1 MLPVLRIQQVILF
14 EPLLLQLWTIL
25 LFKWSKLFSY
35 TICKSWGKYSLQ
47 TSRPLKCHYK
57 PKNNE
62 TERNRDLLTSMYIYY
77 VWYQSERRQN
87 TEDLCVGSGFWSSMP
102 HYTNRIL
109 TVHSLQGNTAH
120 SQFFFPL
127 CRYNKTIKIHLIH
140 GTKMSLH
147 SSSQAF
153 CCLHETRRLN
163 QLVRTTTNLIVDKEV
178 SRSRDRPILSKSHKY
193 YKLSKHLKG
202 QLGSFLLI
210 HGLIQTSG
218 NWSASDVLQYL
229 PTFSNLPAELLATV
243 NSLVCTRIMQKWTRI
258 QAYPIPGLS
267 CLLLFEV

>member
-1 MLPVLRIQQVILF
+1 MKRRGIGTCWPLCIFIMFGIKVREDKIQKTYVLGVVFDPVCPTTQTESSQS
-14 EPLLLQLWTIL
+14 TAYKGIL
-25 LFKWSKLFSY
+25 LIHNFFS
-35 TICKSWGKYSLQ
+35 
-47 TSRPLKCHYK
+47 
-57 PKNNE
+57 
-62 TERNRDLLTSMYIYY
+62 
-77 VWYQSERRQN
+77 
-87 TEDLCVGSGFWSSMP
+87 
-102 HYTNRIL
+102 
-109 TVHSLQGNTAH
+109 
-120 SQFFFPL
+120 L
-127 CRYNKTIKIHLIH
+127 CRYNKTFKMHLIH

-153 CCLHETRRLN
+153 CCLHETRRLS